1 MIIINKKKQ
10 CNNRKGMLRR
20 RAAIHPRAAI
30 IALGGPTRSFFDNLK
45 KQLGAVTSSSND
57 GSTSN
62 NNNNSNASSSSSG
75 SSKAGD
81 ANTPSGFPPGFNAQQ
96 MQTLQQ
102 LFNSQPK
109 EKQEQLLK
117 QAMDMQRML
126 SKVPGMGKLAQ
137 KNMAM
142 MEQMLKMQSGAA
154 PSSEGSNTSASQST
168 ASPNARRDLFRDA
181 ATGSASSKSRSGP
194 SLDELKKVNLGPEI
208 EALFEEL
215 RSIRS
220 RKNEYREKYHTAQVA
235 LDGLREEHRDLVAR
249 EANVRSKLA
258 KAEQEVMLLTSE
270 NMELRDNSKAVK
282 QLSQTNK
289 QLKQEVEQLKSAA
302 QASAAPGTASY
313 AALKQQYQASEDAL
327 RSLQRK
333 VDRMRRRDPL
343 LQFSLACSDVS
354 RHCVA
359 IRADESSAAAA
370 AAGSPTSATGA
381 AYSGGESA
389 ISEAGQEA
397 AEQAFANLQSSYMQR
412 QQEAWRT
419 AAHEHG
425 AAAKAYVAVVRRY
438 VTTRVPHANYDA
450 VVSFT
455 GDLSALRAAFKSI
468 GFNVEAIPGETN
480 KVHVV
485 AGADAGTLTEQPG
498 PYGYAFALRLATAS
512 QARQAN
518 TSDHGSGTELG
529 AAGFTVTTACP
540 YVSSALVD
548 NAKRSV
554 VQYETARA
562 SGPGGQATNVTET
575 QVYAKLSI
583 DGVPAFT
590 AEAQDSRSALSNKEA
605 ALDKLRQ
612 QRRQQYNETL
622 AKQEKA
628 EVVQAQLTA
637 AMCRQGGLTVEAEV
651 MQLVQEAAAANDV
664 SAEDAALVAM
674 LQELSRIAAM
684 TA

>member
-1 MIIINKKKQ
+1 
-10 CNNRKGMLRR
+10 MLRR

-30 IALGGPTRSFFDNLK
+30 IALGGPTRNFFDNLK

-57 GSTSN
+57 GSTSS
-62 NNNNSNASSSSSG
+62 NNNNSNASSSNS

-154 PSSEGSNTSASQST
+154 PSSGGSNTSASQST
-168 ASPNARRDLFRDA
+168 ASPNARRDLFHDA
-181 ATGSASSKSRSGP
+181 AMGSASSKSRSGP

-220 RKNEYREKYHTAQVA
+220 RKNEYRGKYHTAQTA

-270 NMELRDNSKAVK
+270 NMELRDSSKAVK

-359 IRADESSAAAA
+359 IRADESNAAAAA

-381 AYSGGESA
+381 AYSGGESV

-455 GDLSALRAAFKSI
+455 GDLSALRAAFTSV

-485 AGADAGTLTEQPG
+485 VGADAGPLTEQPG

-512 QARQAN
+512 QARQASTN
-518 TSDHGSGTELG
+518 DHGSGTKLG

-612 QRRQQYNETL
+612 QRRHQYNETL

-684 TA
+684 TT